1 MNIPENYRRLTDQ
14 EIDRLRQ
21 QGCTAED
28 WSLIEIAPDT
38 DLRQMEHVHFSGTNR
53 IGAFRKV
60 FTFPGGMTRRAGI
73 RHAALHDTTVSDD
86 CLIEHIHDYIA
97 HYDIGAECVILHTDV
112 LAMTAR
118 SSFGNGVELAVMS
131 ESGGREIV
139 MHDRLSSQEAYM

>member
-1 MNIPENYRRLTDQ
+1 MNIPENYRRLTNQ

-73 RHAALHDTTVSDD
+73 RHAALHDTTVGDD
-86 CLIEHIHDYIA
+86 CLIEHIQWATTASSNIS
-97 HYDIGAECVILHTDV
+97 
-112 LAMTAR
+112 MTTSRTTTSGRNA
-118 SSFGNGVELAVMS
+118 SSCTPMCWP
-131 ESGGREIV
+131 
-139 MHDRLSSQEAYM
+139 